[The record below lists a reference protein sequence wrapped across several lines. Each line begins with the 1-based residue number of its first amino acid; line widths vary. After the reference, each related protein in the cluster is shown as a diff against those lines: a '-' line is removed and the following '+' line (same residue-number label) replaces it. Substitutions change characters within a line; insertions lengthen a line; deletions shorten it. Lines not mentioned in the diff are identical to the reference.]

1 MSRNYPLAPVP
12 DDLMELIN
20 RTVGA
25 ASMCW
30 DHVERAGIFDST
42 RAKQIADSL
51 AKELSDRYT
60 VTRKLSDADDIYYDW

>member
-1 MSRNYPLAPVP
+1 MSRYYPDSPVP
-12 DDLMELIN
+12 DDLMELIY
-20 RTVGA
+20 RTIGA

-60 VTRKLSDADDIYYDW
+60 LVRKESDTDFYDW

>member
-1 MSRNYPLAPVP
+1 MTSRLYPNSPVP

-20 RTVGA
+20 RSIGA

-42 RAKQIADSL
+42 RAKQISDSL

-60 VTRKLSDADDIYYDW
+60 LVRKEPDTDFYDW

>member
-60 VTRKLSDADDIYYDW
+60 LVRKETNNDFYDW